1 LKQRIDVLDSL
12 RGFAASV
19 VVFHHVHAQYYH
31 LFPHPS
37 SFIGHLLVLVS
48 ELNVPAVIFFFLL
61 SGFSI
66 ALSLSNSWGWTKA
79 DINHYLYRR
88 FRRIIPL
95 YFMALGLT
103 ALCGIPDGYLLTQ
116 SDYGLPALAGNLL
129 FLQCSKSYAG
139 YWFPPYGGNGPL
151 WTLSFEMAYYLFL
164 PAMMLIMRRR
174 YPGKQQEL
182 KLLHAGFV
190 VAWCCSMA
198 CTWLNKQLF
207 LPWVA
212 FGTLFVIWYAGF
224 WLGTMFNRN
233 KLSVKHF
240 ILLLAVTAFHL
251 LLSDR
256 VPSSTL
262 HHLSAAGLM
271 VCCFLIVLLLPE
283 GFQPLLKAVEKYFNL
298 LFRRIGQSSYALYLF
313 HFPLLE
319 LCRRT
324 FPSSIIALIMT
335 ILLTLAF
342 AVWTESWLR
351 YKKLLFFKRNYMPS
365 LQA

>member
-1 LKQRIDVLDSL
+1 MKQRIDVLDSL
-12 RGFAASV
+12 RGIAASV
-19 VVFHHVHAQYYH
+19 VVFHHLHAQFNH
-31 LFPHPS
+31 LFPHPATRL
-37 SFIGHLLVLVS
+37 GNLLVFVS
-48 ELNVPAVIFFFLL
+48 ELNVLAVIFFFLL

-66 ALSLSNSWGWTKA
+66 ALSLSNCWGWTKA

-151 WTLSFEMAYYLFL
+151 WTLSFEMTYYLFL
-164 PAMMLIMRRR
+164 PALMLFMRRL
-174 YPGKQQEL
+174 YAGKQNEL
-182 KLLHAGFV
+182 KLLHTGFLL
-190 VAWCCSMA
+190 AWCISMG
-198 CTWLNKQLF
+198 CIWLNKQLF
-207 LPWVA
+207 LPWMA

-224 WLGTMFNRN
+224 WVGTLYIR
-233 KLSVKHF
+233 KQLTIKHF
-240 ILLLAVTAFHL
+240 SLLIAGTAFHL

-256 VPSSTL
+256 LPSSTL

-271 VCCFLIVLLLPE
+271 VCCFLIVLLLPD
-283 GFQPLLKAVEKYFNL
+283 GFQPLLKAVEKVLNL
-298 LFRRIGQSSYALYLF
+298 FFRRIGQSSYALYLF

-319 LCRRT
+319 LCRRR
-324 FPSSIIALIMT
+324 FPMSIIAPLVT
-335 ILLTLAF
+335 ILVTLAI
-342 AVWTESWLR
+342 AAWVESWLSH
-351 YKKLLFFKRNYMPS
+351 KKLLFFKRNYMPS
-365 LQA
+365 LQP